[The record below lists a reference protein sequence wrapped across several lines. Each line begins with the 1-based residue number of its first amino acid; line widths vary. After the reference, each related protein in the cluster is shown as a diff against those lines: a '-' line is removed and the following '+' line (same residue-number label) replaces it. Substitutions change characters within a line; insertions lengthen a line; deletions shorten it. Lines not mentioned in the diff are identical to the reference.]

1 MNFKSN
7 SSDFSIFQVN
17 RKIKK
22 MLIDYSKK
30 QSGERP
36 RFKIS
41 DYGKCKHA
49 SVFSK
54 NYVPK

>member
-1 MNFKSN
+1 
-7 SSDFSIFQVN
+7 
-17 RKIKK
+17 

-36 RFKIS
+36 RYKIS

-54 NYVPK
+54 NYVPKWTEKIV